1 MEQGAV
7 TRELLKI
14 RVSAA
19 TQTGTGDRATNRAL
33 QQSCAMNRAVQ
44 QSRATEPCS
53 PGAVLSSSWEE
64 AFPFA
69 AQAHLCRTGSCFG
82 RGN

>member
-33 QQSCAMNRAVQ
+33 QQSCATNRAVQ
-44 QSRATEPCS
+44 QSRAPQE
-53 PGAVLSSSWEE
+53 L
-64 AFPFA
+64 F
-69 AQAHLCRTGSCFG
+69 
-82 RGN
+82 